1 MNNENEQKL
10 TKIGQDIKQK
20 QISAIKDIIRLTFEQ
35 LQALQKM
42 RNSLEEQIKILKLD
56 LIDLKEGRLDRIH
69 ERQGMNEACK
79 GISILQ
85 IVKKDDSQSK
95 NNPWYIN
102 YEITF
107 NLDGVPL
114 IIQINNSITK
124 MHAAGSYKLKDGT
137 IRYL

>member
-1 MNNENEQKL
+1 MEEEKL
-10 TKIGQDIKQK
+10 AKISQDIKSK

-35 LQALQKM
+35 LQSLVKT
-42 RNSLEEQIKILKLD
+42 RNSLEEQIKLLKLD

-69 ERQGMNEACK
+69 ERQDMNEACK
-79 GISILQ
+79 DVSILR
-85 IVKKDDSQSK
+85 ITKKDDSQSK

-107 NLDGVPL
+107 NLDAVP
-114 IIQINNSITK
+114 ISININNSITK
-124 MHAAGSYKLKDGT
+124 MHAAGSYKLEDGT